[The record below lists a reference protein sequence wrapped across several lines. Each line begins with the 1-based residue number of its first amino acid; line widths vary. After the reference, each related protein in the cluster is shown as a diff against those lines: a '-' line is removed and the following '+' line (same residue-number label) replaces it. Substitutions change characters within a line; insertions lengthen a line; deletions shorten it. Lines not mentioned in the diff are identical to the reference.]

1 MMKETSGNRIK
12 RLIKIRNILLT
23 LCFLIFILTALFPP
37 WNAVV
42 DPFDH
47 PENVSMG
54 YHFFATPPHS
64 PYGFE
69 SYIILNYTRIL
80 IQWGVLFLISLGIYK
95 FLNAKIRKL
104 NSDRGQVD

>member
-1 MMKETSGNRIK
+1 MKETPENRT
-12 RLIKIRNILLT
+12 RQLIRIRNGLLF

-37 WNAVV
+37 WDAVV
-42 DPFDH
+42 NPLGNLQKV
-47 PENVSMG
+47 PVG

-69 SYIILNYTRIL
+69 SYILINYSRIL
-80 IQWGVLFLISLGIYK
+80 IQWGILFLISLGIYK

-104 NSDRGQVD
+104 NSESER